1 MVPALVGVAVV
12 ATIFGLVSGHFDIRN
27 WVEFVTI
34 YLILTGGISWIR
46 SQRARHRAADR
57 PDKG

>member
-1 MVPALVGVAVV
+1 MLPALVGVAVV

-27 WVEFVTI
+27 WIEFVI
-34 YLILTGGISWIR
+34 LYFLLTGGFSLIR
-46 SQRARHRAADR
+46 NLRTRRRAANR